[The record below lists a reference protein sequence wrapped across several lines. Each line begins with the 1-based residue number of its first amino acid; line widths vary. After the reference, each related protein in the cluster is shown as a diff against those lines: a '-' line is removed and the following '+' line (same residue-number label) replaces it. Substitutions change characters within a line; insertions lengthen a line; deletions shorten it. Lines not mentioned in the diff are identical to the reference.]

1 MPARLTFATLT
12 ALNRPFSHDAE
23 RDGVRRLKACASRAF
38 NRGVRRVNALSQK
51 GHICV
56 ARTHRRAFPP
66 RETEQA
72 GGSRINFAA
81 PASKKTRPRVGLLGG
96 LQPRTPSQLSL
107 RPSAGSKARLPT
119 LKAFSHFFADR
130 NGQKKK
136 WAKNGVS
143 KGVVARSGRR
153 CAAVDPGGFGVAS
166 SRDITPM
173 RQAIRASSPHELA
186 HAVLCREMYFPAHG
200 CEAAT
205 PFASRYRRIPW
216 THAIHGN
223 MSRFH
228 EAIKTNKK
236 SSQRQRRINVDFRL
250 P

>member
-1 MPARLTFATLT
+1 MPTRFIFATLT

-23 RDGVRRLKACASRAF
+23 RDGVRRLNACASWAF

-56 ARTHRRAFPP
+56 VRTHPRAFPP
-66 RETEQA
+66 RETEPA

-81 PASKKTRPRVGLLGG
+81 PASKKTRPRVGLFGG
-96 LQPRTPSQLSL
+96 LQPRTPSRLSL
-107 RPSAGSKARLPT
+107 RPPAGSEVRLPA

-143 KGVVARSGRR
+143 KGVVARSARR
-153 CAAVDPGGFGVAS
+153 CAAVDVGGFGVAS

-173 RQAIRASSPHELA
+173 SQAIRAFSPHELA
-186 HAVLCREMYFPAHG
+186 HAALCREMYFPAHG
-200 CEAAT
+200 CKAAT
-205 PFASRYRRIPW
+205 SLSPQDHLMTS
-216 THAIHGN
+216 THACTPRYAP
-223 MSRFH
+223 M
-228 EAIKTNKK
+228 
-236 SSQRQRRINVDFRL
+236 Q
-250 P
+250 

>member
-1 MPARLTFATLT
+1 MSERFIFATFT
-12 ALNRPFSHDAE
+12 ALNRPFRHDAG
-23 RDGVRRLKACASRAF
+23 RDGVRRVKACASRAF
-38 NRGVRRVNALSQK
+38 TCGVRRVNSISQK
-51 GHICV
+51 LLICV
-56 ARTHRRAFPP
+56 ARTHPRAFPP

-81 PASKKTRPRVGLLGG
+81 PASKKTRPRVGLFGG
-96 LQPRTPSQLSL
+96 HQPRTPSRLSL
-107 RPSAGSKARLPT
+107 RPPAGSEARLPA

-143 KGVVARSGRR
+143 KGVVARSVRR
-153 CAAVDPGGFGVAS
+153 CAAVDVGGFGVAS

-173 RQAIRASSPHELA
+173 RQGIRASSPHELA

-205 PFASRYRRIPW
+205 PFTSCCRHIAW
-216 THAIHGN
+216 AHVIHGN
-223 MSRFH
+223 MSRGH
-228 EAIKTNKK
+228 EARKTKKK
-236 SSQRQRRINVDFRL
+236 SSQRQRRINANF
-250 P
+250 

>member
-1 MPARLTFATLT
+1 MPTRFIFSMLT
-12 ALNRPFSHDAE
+12 ALNRPFSHDTG
-23 RDGVRRLKACASRAF
+23 RDGVRRLNACATRAF

-51 GHICV
+51 ELICV
-56 ARTHRRAFPP
+56 ARTHPRAFPP
-66 RETEQA
+66 RETGQA

-81 PASKKTRPRVGLLGG
+81 PASKKTRPRVGLFGG
-96 LQPRTPSQLSL
+96 LQPRTPSWLSL
-107 RPSAGSKARLPT
+107 RPQAGSEARLPT

-143 KGVVARSGRR
+143 KGVVARSARR
-153 CAAVDPGGFGVAS
+153 CAAVDVGGFGVAS

-205 PFASRYRRIPW
+205 AFASCCRHIAW

-228 EAIKTNKK
+228 EARKTNKK
-236 SSQRQRRINVDFRL
+236 SSQRQRRINANF
-250 P
+250 

>member
-1 MPARLTFATLT
+1 MPTRFIFATLT
-12 ALNRPFSHDAE
+12 ALNRPFSHDAG
-23 RDGVRRLKACASRAF
+23 RDGVRRVKACATRAF
-38 NRGVRRVNALSQK
+38 NRGVRRVNSISQK
-51 GHICV
+51 LLICV

-81 PASKKTRPRVGLLGG
+81 PASKKTRPRVGLFGG
-96 LQPRTPSQLSL
+96 HPPRTPSWLSL
-107 RPSAGSKARLPT
+107 RLKAGSEARLAA

-143 KGVVARSGRR
+143 KGLVARSARR
-153 CAAVDPGGFGVAS
+153 CAAVDVGGFGVAS

-186 HAVLCREMYFPAHG
+186 HAVLCQEIYFPAHG

-205 PFASRYRRIPW
+205 SLSPQDRLMTS
-216 THAIHGN
+216 THASG
-223 MSRFH
+223 
-228 EAIKTNKK
+228 
-236 SSQRQRRINVDFRL
+236 RRYA
-250 P
+250 PMQ

>member
-1 MPARLTFATLT
+1 MPTRFIFSMLT
-12 ALNRPFSHDAE
+12 ALGRPFSHDAG
-23 RDGVRRLKACASRAF
+23 RDGVRRLEACASRAF
-38 NRGVRRVNALSQK
+38 NRGVRRVNSISQK
-51 GHICV
+51 LLICV

-81 PASKKTRPRVGLLGG
+81 PASKKTRPRVGLFGG
-96 LQPRTPSQLSL
+96 HQPRTPSQLSL
-107 RPSAGSKARLPT
+107 RPQAGSEARLPT

-143 KGVVARSGRR
+143 KGVVARSARR
-153 CAAVDPGGFGVAS
+153 CAAVDVGGFGVAS

-205 PFASRYRRIPW
+205 AFASRYRRITW

-223 MSRFH
+223 MSRGH
-228 EAIKTNKK
+228 EARKTKKK
-236 SSQRQRRINVDFRL
+236 SSQRQRRINANF
-250 P
+250 

>member
-1 MPARLTFATLT
+1 MPARFIFA
-12 ALNRPFSHDAE
+12 ALNMPFSHNTG
-23 RDGVRRLKACASRAF
+23 RDGFRRVKACASRAF
-38 NRGVRRVNALSQK
+38 TRGVRRVNALSQK

-56 ARTHRRAFPP
+56 ARTHLRALPP

-81 PASKKTRPRVGLLGG
+81 PASKKTRPRVGLFGG
-96 LQPRTPSQLSL
+96 LQPRTPSWLSL
-107 RPSAGSKARLPT
+107 RPQAGSEARLPT

-143 KGVVARSGRR
+143 KGVVARSVRR
-153 CAAVDPGGFGVAS
+153 CAAVDLGGFGVAS

-200 CEAAT
+200 CGAAT
-205 PFASRYRRIPW
+205 PFASRYWRIAW
-216 THAIHGN
+216 THAIHRN
-223 MSRFH
+223 MSRCH
-228 EAIKTNKK
+228 EARKTKK
-236 SSQRQRRINVDFRL
+236 SRQRQRRINADF
-250 P
+250 

>member
-1 MPARLTFATLT
+1 MPVRFIFATLT

-23 RDGVRRLKACASRAF
+23 RDGVRRLNTCASRAF

-56 ARTHRRAFPP
+56 ARTHPRAFPP
-66 RETEQA
+66 GETEQA

-81 PASKKTRPRVGLLGG
+81 PASKKTRPRVGLFGG
-96 LQPRTPSQLSL
+96 HQPRTPSWLSL
-107 RPSAGSKARLPT
+107 RPPAGSEARLPT

-143 KGVVARSGRR
+143 KGVVARSARR
-153 CAAVDPGGFGVAS
+153 CAAVDVGGFGVAS

-200 CEAAT
+200 RIAAT
-205 PFASRYRRIPW
+205 SLSPQDRLMTS
-216 THAIHGN
+216 THASG
-223 MSRFH
+223 
-228 EAIKTNKK
+228 
-236 SSQRQRRINVDFRL
+236 RRYA
-250 P
+250 PM

>member
-1 MPARLTFATLT
+1 MPTRFIFTTLT

-23 RDGVRRLKACASRAF
+23 CDWARRLNACASLAF
-38 NRGVRRVNALSQK
+38 TCGVRRVNSISQK
-51 GHICV
+51 LLICV
-56 ARTHRRAFPP
+56 ARTHPRAFPP

-81 PASKKTRPRVGLLGG
+81 PASKKTRPRVGLFGG
-96 LQPRTPSQLSL
+96 RQPRTPSWLSL
-107 RPSAGSKARLPT
+107 RQQAGSEARLPT

-143 KGVVARSGRR
+143 KGVVARSVRR
-153 CAAVDPGGFGVAS
+153 CAAVDVGGFGVAS

-173 RQAIRASSPHELA
+173 RQGIRASSPHELA

-200 CEAAT
+200 SKAAT
-205 PFASRYRRIPW
+205 AFASRYRRIAW

-223 MSRFH
+223 MSRCH
-228 EAIKTNKK
+228 EARKTKKK
-236 SSQRQRRINVDFRL
+236 SSQRQRRINADF
-250 P
+250 

>member
-1 MPARLTFATLT
+1 MPTRFIFATLT
-12 ALNRPFSHDAE
+12 ALNRPFSHDAG
-23 RDGVRRLKACASRAF
+23 RDGVRRVKACTSRAF
-38 NRGVRRVNALSQK
+38 NRGVRRVNSISQK
-51 GHICV
+51 LLICV
-56 ARTHRRAFPP
+56 ARTHRRTFPP

-81 PASKKTRPRVGLLGG
+81 PASKKTRPRVGLFGG

-107 RPSAGSKARLPT
+107 RPQAGSEARLPA

-143 KGVVARSGRR
+143 KGVVARSARR
-153 CAAVDPGGFGVAS
+153 CAAVDLGGFGVAS

-173 RQAIRASSPHELA
+173 RQAQAIRASSPHELA

-200 CEAAT
+200 CEVDT
-205 PFASRYRRIPW
+205 SLSPQDRLMTS
-216 THAIHGN
+216 THASG
-223 MSRFH
+223 
-228 EAIKTNKK
+228 
-236 SSQRQRRINVDFRL
+236 RRYA
-250 P
+250 PMQ

>member
-1 MPARLTFATLT
+1 MPACFIFATLT
-12 ALNRPFSHDAE
+12 ALNRPFSNDTE
-23 RDGVRRLKACASRAF
+23 RDGVRRLNACASRAF
-38 NRGVRRVNALSQK
+38 NRGVRRVNSISQK
-51 GHICV
+51 LLICV
-56 ARTHRRAFPP
+56 ARPHRRAFPP

-81 PASKKTRPRVGLLGG
+81 PASKKTRPRVGLFGG
-96 LQPRTPSQLSL
+96 HPPRTPSWLSL
-107 RPSAGSKARLPT
+107 RPQAGSEARLPA

-143 KGVVARSGRR
+143 KGVVARSVRR
-153 CAAVDPGGFGVAS
+153 CAAVDVGGFGVAS

-200 CEAAT
+200 CKAAT
-205 PFASRYRRIPW
+205 SLSPQDRLMTS
-216 THAIHGN
+216 THASTPRYAP
-223 MSRFH
+223 M
-228 EAIKTNKK
+228 
-236 SSQRQRRINVDFRL
+236 
-250 P
+250 